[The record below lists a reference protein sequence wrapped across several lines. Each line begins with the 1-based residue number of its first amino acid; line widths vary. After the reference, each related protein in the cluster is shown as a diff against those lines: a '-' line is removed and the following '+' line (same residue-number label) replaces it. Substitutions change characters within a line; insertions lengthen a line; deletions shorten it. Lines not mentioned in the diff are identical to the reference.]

1 MTRKGKKSPLSKTPN
16 SLNISPEDILSGPI
30 MESLKIVS
38 KERIARLAYLAR
50 IELSEGEKAE
60 LAAQL
65 NRILDSFKDLDIL
78 DLEGVEPTY
87 HAVNV
92 TNILRED
99 EERPCLSQEEALSTA
114 KKVEK
119 GFFVA
124 PKIV

>member
-1 MTRKGKKSPLSKTPN
+1 
-16 SLNISPEDILSGPI
+16 
-30 MESLKIVS
+30 MESLKKVS

-50 IELSEGEKAE
+50 IELSEGEKTE

-65 NRILDSFKDLDIL
+65 NRILDSFKDLDCL

-87 HAVNV
+87 HAINV

-99 EERPCLSQEEALSTA
+99 EEKPCLNQREALSPA
-114 KKVEK
+114 KKTEK

>member
-1 MTRKGKKSPLSKTPN
+1 
-16 SLNISPEDILSGPI
+16 

-38 KERIARLAYLAR
+38 KERVARLAYLAR

-65 NRILDSFKDLDIL
+65 NRILDSFKDLDSL

-87 HAVNV
+87 HAINV

-99 EERPCLSQEEALSTA
+99 EERPCLSQGEALSPA

>member
-1 MTRKGKKSPLSKTPN
+1 MR
-16 SLNISPEDILSGPI
+16 PI

-38 KERIARLAYLAR
+38 KDRMARLAYLAR

-65 NRILDSFKDLDIL
+65 NRILDSFKDLDSL

-87 HAVNV
+87 HAINV

-99 EERPCLSQEEALSTA
+99 EERPCLSQEESLSPA